1 MRPETCAVPVC
12 VRCPAE
18 RPRARYA
25 VMNWWEAIKRCGIA
39 VTFGGAPKR
48 QRV

>member
-1 MRPETCAVPVC
+1 
-12 VRCPAE
+12 
-18 RPRARYA
+18 
-25 VMNWWEAIKRCGIA
+25 MNWWEAIKRCGIA